1 MARSFDY
8 GNAYRNLEQGGVTM
22 RKVSVGSAVLFLAMA
37 CFGTA
42 SAQDAYP
49 SKPIKVVIPLGPG
62 SGNDVVTRI
71 LSASLEKE
79 LKTRIEVEYK
89 AGGGGGVIGA
99 DFVAN
104 SKPDGYTLGTL
115 NSSIFTNAPV
125 FNPVPFD
132 PIKGFTP
139 IARLGAGS
147 IVLTVNASAPW
158 KTFEEFMAHARK
170 SPGKATCGTT
180 GAATVGNLD
189 LELLKAAAGVQ
200 ITHVPYKAGSGPN
213 IAALLG
219 GHIDCAMQLWPVLV
233 NHVRGGKLRAL
244 ATVSPLREFPQVPTF
259 AKKGFP
265 SVDLEVWFG
274 FFGPANLPAN
284 VMAKLS
290 PAFEKALKDPENVG
304 KLEKLGWNVQYE
316 GSAAV
321 AERIKK
327 ELGAVRD
334 LVKKAG
340 IKTD

>member
-1 MARSFDY
+1 
-8 GNAYRNLEQGGVTM
+8 M
-22 RKVSVGSAVLFLAMA
+22 RRISVVSVMFLFAMA
-37 CFGTA
+37 FFGTA
-42 SAQDAYP
+42 LAQESYP
-49 SKPIKVVIPLGPG
+49 SKPIKIIIPLGPG

-71 LSASLEKE
+71 LSESLEKE
-79 LKTRIEVEYK
+79 LNTRIEVEYK

-99 DFVAN
+99 DFLAN

-132 PIKGFTP
+132 PIKGFTS

-147 IVLTVNASAPW
+147 IVLVVNSAAPW
-158 KTFEEFMAHARK
+158 KSVEEFLDHARK
-170 SPGKATCGTT
+170 NPGKVTCGTT
-180 GAATVGNLD
+180 GVATVGNLD
-189 LELLKAAAGVQ
+189 LELLKAAASVQ

-233 NHVRGGKLRAL
+233 NHVRGGKLRPL
-244 ATVSPLREFPQVPTF
+244 ASVSSLKEFPQVPTF
-259 AKKGFP
+259 TQKGFP
-265 SVDLEVWFG
+265 SVNLEVWFG
-274 FFGPANLPAN
+274 FFGPANLPGN
-284 VMAKLS
+284 VMAKLV
-290 PAFEKALKDPENVG
+290 PAFEKALKDPANVA
-304 KLEKLGWNVQYE
+304 KLEKIGWSVQYE
-316 GSAAV
+316 GTAALS
-321 AERIKK
+321 ERIRE

>member
-1 MARSFDY
+1 MKKISLAF
-8 GNAYRNLEQGGVTM
+8 V
-22 RKVSVGSAVLFLAMA
+22 VFLIAA
-37 CFGTA
+37 AFFGTA
-42 SAQDAYP
+42 SAQERYP
-49 SKPIKVVIPLGPG
+49 SKPIKIIIPLGPG
-62 SGNDVVTRI
+62 SGNDVVTRV
-71 LSASLEKE
+71 LSESLEKE
-79 LKTRIEVEYK
+79 LNTRIEVEYK

-99 DFVAN
+99 DFLAN
-104 SKPDGYTLGTL
+104 SKPDGYTLGTM

-132 PIKGFTP
+132 PIKGFTS

-147 IVLTVNASAPW
+147 IVLVVNSTAPW
-158 KTFEEFMAHARK
+158 KSVEEFLDHARK

-180 GAATVGNLD
+180 GVATVGNLD

-233 NHVRGGKLRAL
+233 NHVRGGKLRPL
-244 ATVSPLREFPQVPTF
+244 ATVSTLREFPQVPTF
-259 AKKGFP
+259 TQKGFP

-274 FFGPANLPAN
+274 FFGPANLPAD
-284 VMAKLS
+284 VMAKLV
-290 PAFEKALKDPENVG
+290 PAFEKALKDPGNVA
-304 KLEKLGWNVQYE
+304 KLEKIGWSVQYE
-316 GSAAV
+316 GPV
-321 AERIKK
+321 ALSERIKR

-340 IKTD
+340 IKTN